1 MDDEYE
7 AKKQFYS
14 GGIAQHSIKVSDAS
28 RMIHVIAQKQD
39 AQTTV
44 SVTFEQK

>member
-1 MDDEYE
+1 L
-7 AKKQFYS
+7 
-14 GGIAQHSIKVSDAS
+14 GGIAQHSLKVSDAS